1 MSKVRRNF
9 MIGKKD
15 DEWLNKLKEDETM
28 DKSFVVRRA
37 LKFYRA
43 EGYKRDKIFQRVKDG
58 EM

>member
-1 MSKVRRNF
+1 